1 MSASVERDSGTGA
14 AQDPAFA
21 AALAAQQIPPLAFDL
36 DLEAGH
42 RLPPDHPPWPRDLV
56 SLSQRARA
64 MLARIKPVVIE
75 VIAAWQHRLRSIIVG
90 GRRVAIDAT
99 GCYRVD

>member
-1 MSASVERDSGTGA
+1 MSAAVERDAAA

-21 AALAAQQIPPLAFDL
+21 ATLAAGQIPPLAFDL
-36 DLEAGH
+36 DLEAGY

-56 SLSQRARA
+56 SISQRARA
-64 MLARIKPVVIE
+64 LLARIKPAIITVV
-75 VIAAWQHRLRSIIVG
+75 AAWQHKLRSIVVA

-99 GCYRVD
+99 GSYRVD